1 MMLRP
6 WRIARVSRNRI
17 ELIGVVVAPPE
28 VRTTPAG
35 TPVLRIEVSCG
46 EGREVFRLGVVM
58 AGEEAREVG
67 ARIAAGATVM
77 VTGMLRAV
85 RERDLGRGRGR
96 SARNR
101 HQRGAQGRESIGTD
115 AVMVREILKRRL
127 F

>member
-77 VTGMLRAV
+77 VTGMLRGRAAHRVAGAV
-85 RERDLGRGRGR
+85 EVLATGI
-96 SARNR
+96 SEVPK
-101 HQRGAQGRESIGTD
+101 GASP
-115 AVMVREILKRRL
+115 
-127 F
+127 